1 LIGRFQAAAID
12 VGDRVYNAYVGSN
25 FTTPTIFSLQTRF
38 DPCPLSLGTHAA
50 CALAPPK
57 PVITNAA
64 IVFANATILQY
75 DHTLAVD
82 PILNPYVLDANTEEP
97 MLNLLQAVHAAIRID
112 LGHSSTNNF
121 ILNPAALNNTII
133 PFFPETPYTKNTND
147 TTSLLYD
154 QWAHPNPDLQALL
167 PFHVP
172 GPAHIQ
178 AAYAC
183 RVQQRKPIGSL
194 LISVLVATMSMFSGA
209 WAIFMIIATSLAKRS
224 DPLGM
229 FVSFGRKF
237 PGLIPSS

>member
-1 LIGRFQAAAID
+1 MDIGN
-12 VGDRVYNAYVGSN
+12 RVYNAYVGSN
-25 FTTPTIFSLQTRF
+25 FTTPTIFSLQTSF
-38 DPCPLSLGTHAA
+38 DPCPLSRGTNAS

-64 IVFANATILQY
+64 IVYTNATILQY
-75 DHTLAVD
+75 DYTMPVD

-133 PFFPETPYTKNTND
+133 PFFPETPYNKNTTD
-147 TTSLLYD
+147 TTSLLYN
-154 QWAHPNPDLQALL
+154 QWAHPSPDLQALL

-172 GPAHIQ
+172 GPAYIQ
-178 AAYAC
+178 ATYAC
-183 RVQQRKPIGSL
+183 HVQRRKRIGPL
-194 LISVLVATMSMFSGA
+194 LTSVLVATLSMFSSA
-209 WAIFMIIATSLAKRS
+209 WAIFMIIATNLAKRR

-229 FVSFGRKF
+229 FF
-237 PGLIPSS
+237 PLVDNIPASLLRHSQSVRWAL